1 MRAVHWNFPVATQE
15 AQLPGSFE
23 KHHILVFQIL
33 RWIVG
38 FWRPTATKIDQ
49 LVTEVLVD
57 DPHSMAVG
65 HGLDSAALE
74 VSNHTYK
81 TAMQNK
87 AEMGSPLHLDIYPK
101 RCDPSFRHPAEH
113 LRHTFP
119 ETNILSASPLKQ
131 AMLKPTPTSTQR
143 ARSKKIRI
151 RLVL

>member
-1 MRAVHWNFPVATQE
+1 MMTTKGSEVSDSAITQKHAAGEGGGGMRAVHWNFPVATQE

-65 HGLDSAALE
+65 HGLDAA
-74 VSNHTYK
+74 T
-81 TAMQNK
+81 Q
-87 AEMGSPLHLDIYPK
+87 PP
-101 RCDPSFRHPAEH
+101 RC
-113 LRHTFP
+113 TW
-119 ETNILSASPLKQ
+119 
-131 AMLKPTPTSTQR
+131 
-143 ARSKKIRI
+143 
-151 RLVL
+151 